1 MNTNS
6 KIIILFTII
15 SIVGF
20 YAYFSIDFTENETIV
35 EEMVFESE
43 LENTIIIGTIGKDA
57 VTHIENFQPI
67 ANYIATKLSDD
78 GNQHKGKVEITKTID
93 SMVIKLQKQKID
105 LFIDS
110 PITTTIV
117 SEQTDAKPLLIRWK
131 GGNENYSSVL
141 FVKTNSG
148 ISSIDDFVDKTIVFE
163 NKEST
168 SGYLLAKSYLIKNG
182 FDFSPSIDST
192 NNINQIFA
200 GGDVNVPLWV
210 HQGKADIGVSSNL
223 DFVEINKN
231 YDGEFIIIAETESVP
246 RHVVT
251 HRSNLDSDLVEK
263 IKQILMDMDKDSE
276 GIELLK
282 NFKNTVKFD
291 EIQNKYKYESKMTEI
306 VSFLK

>member
-20 YAYFSIDFTENETIV
+20 YTYFSIDFTENETIV

-57 VTHIENFQPI
+57 VTHIKNFQPI

-78 GNQHKGKVEITKTID
+78 ENQYKGKVKITKTID
-93 SMVIKLQKQKID
+93 SMIIELQKQKID
-105 LFIDS
+105 LFMDS

-117 SEQTDAKPLLIRWK
+117 SEQSDAKPLLIRWK
-131 GGNENYSSVL
+131 GGNENYSSAI
-141 FVKTNSG
+141 FVKTNSD

-168 SGYLLAKSYLIKNG
+168 SGHLLAKSYLIKNE
-182 FDFSPSIDST
+182 FDFSSSINST

-210 HQGKADIGVSSNL
+210 HQDKADIGVSSNL
-223 DFVEINKN
+223 DFVEINEN
-231 YDGEFIIIAETESVP
+231 YDNEFIIIAETESVP
-246 RHVVT
+246 RHIVT

-263 IKQILMDMDKDSE
+263 IKQILMDMDKDPE

-291 EIQNKYKYESKMTEI
+291 EIQNKNKYDSKMTEI